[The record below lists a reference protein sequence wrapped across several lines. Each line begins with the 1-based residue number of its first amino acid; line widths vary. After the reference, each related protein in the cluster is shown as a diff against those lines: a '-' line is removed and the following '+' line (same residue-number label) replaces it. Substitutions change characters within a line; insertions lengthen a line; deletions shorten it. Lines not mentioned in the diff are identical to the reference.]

1 MIEASVMRTVWN
13 DGKTGYEV
21 KAKGHAGAGKYGQD
35 IVCAAVSCLMQT
47 LANEVEEAAR
57 AGLVALGAVVHG
69 EGWMKVEVTPTRE
82 SCDMVEA
89 WVKLV
94 QDGLDALAESYP
106 ENVELVV
113 NIVFADGKAPDP
125 AELPDMVDGKMNL
138 QLFAATEATA
148 ASGRNR
154 EPRLGPWPA
163 GHECR
168 PRHEVDAGSHNPF
181 GGMDLQLF
189 AEGDGAAAGEGGEQ
203 ATPAVQEPA
212 MRPAQERLARRSG
225 ALRGKPAEQPPQMSG
240 QPETQLQEGEKPT
253 EEKPQEQKAE
263 KTPEEKRKAFG
274 ELVRG
279 EYSDIFNEVMQQAI
293 IKAGE
298 AVHADPKAAALR
310 QALSEAYGVDGE
322 DVDGLIEAVKNGK
335 VKDDAYYE
343 ELAQQRGV
351 SVKTARE
358 LDKMESDLRR
368 ANDRNAKLQAAQQ
381 EAARQQ
387 RAAQIRAQWDAE
399 AAQLKAQYP
408 DFDLGE
414 VLANEQV
421 GELMRRGVS
430 LPDAY
435 RAAYFNHIM
444 EMATARTA
452 QTVEQGVTA
461 RIQQRAARPGE
472 NGTRPGGAVTTKFDI
487 SNTTRR
493 QREELERRA
502 RRGEKIVL

>member
-21 KAKGHAGAGKYGQD
+21 KAKGHAGAGKYGRD

-57 AGLVALGAVVHG
+57 AGLVALGAVAHG
-69 EGWMKVEVTPTRE
+69 EGWMKVEVTPTCE

-89 WVKLV
+89 WVELV

-113 NIVFADGKAPDP
+113 NMVFADGEAPDP
-125 AELPDMVDGKMNL
+125 AQLPDMVDGKMNL
-138 QLFAATEATA
+138 QY
-148 ASGRNR
+148 
-154 EPRLGPWPA
+154 
-163 GHECR
+163 
-168 PRHEVDAGSHNPF
+168 
-181 GGMDLQLF
+181 F
-189 AEGDGAAAGEGGEQ
+189 AEGGGDGGVAGEGGAE
-203 ATPAVQEPA
+203 AAPAVQEPA
-212 MRPAQERLARRSG
+212 LRPAQERLARRSG
-225 ALRGKPAEQPPQMSG
+225 ALRSKASPAAPAQETASEPAQEPQP
-240 QPETQLQEGEKPT
+240 QESEKPEAE

-310 QALSEAYGVDGE
+310 QALSEAYGIDGE
-322 DVDGLIEAVKNGK
+322 DVDGLIEAVKNGR

-368 ANDRNAKLQAAQQ
+368 ANDQNAKLQAAQQ
-381 EAARQQ
+381 EAARQR
-387 RAAQIRAQWDAE
+387 RAAQIRAQWDVE

-444 EMATARTA
+444 EQATARTA